1 MFVLLL
7 HLSLQIDTLHE
18 NKISLISACIYHT
31 SRSTTVL
38 HEKQH
43 LSNSVKVRQQW
54 AQCDFRY
61 WRVFFRNYIW

>member
-18 NKISLISACIYHT
+18 NKISLISACIYYT

-43 LSNSVKVRQQW
+43 LSNSVKGNLAHTFMDLFVF
-54 AQCDFRY
+54 AFVISFRHS
-61 WRVFFRNYIW
+61 